1 MKSGG
6 KAPLLWGNFTH
17 LKKGNKETIFAPK
30 NADNDDRIERVRRV
44 TCLKIKK
51 SY

>member
-1 MKSGG
+1 MWGRI
-6 KAPLLWGNFTH
+6 LLNWGIFPH

-30 NADNDDRIERVRRV
+30 NADNDDRIERARRV
-44 TCLKIKK
+44 TCLKIKE